1 MAVQTAKDRVK
12 VAVIF
17 GNILF
22 LLHASFSAKRSC
34 HCIFNP
40 LSCGINIEILQT
52 YLIYMREMTVFVF
65 VF

>member
-1 MAVQTAKDRVK
+1 MAVQTAKGRVK

-52 YLIYMREMTVFVF
+52 YLYTFP
-65 VF
+65 